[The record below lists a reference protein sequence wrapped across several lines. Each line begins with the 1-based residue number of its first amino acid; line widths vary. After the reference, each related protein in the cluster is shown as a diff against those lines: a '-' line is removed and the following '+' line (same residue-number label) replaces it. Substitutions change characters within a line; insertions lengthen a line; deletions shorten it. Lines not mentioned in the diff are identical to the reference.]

1 MTESNTLKLEK
12 TSGSVA
18 YLGDA
23 VYRPVPITGI
33 TVTPDVDDRQ
43 PTPADGVTRTKGGL
57 WNAGEYYHMPISKPA
72 DGDDYTWNDD
82 SPLTYA
88 ALVRTVYRL
97 QNEVAGLAAQVVELR
112 ERMEKWTADS

>member
-23 VYRPVPITGI
+23 VYRPVSIGGV

-43 PTPADGVTRTKGGL
+43 PTPADG
-57 WNAGEYYHMPISKPA
+57 
-72 DGDDYTWNDD
+72 DDYTYQPLPIRDD
-82 SPLTYA
+82 GLSLGRIQIFDDTDTPLTYA

-97 QNEVAGLAAQVVELR
+97 QDEVAALAGQVVELR